1 MMDILYRS
9 KTPAYKGQATRP
21 AQGRPGFLSGLWCY
35 LFGGG
40 ASRQAYR
47 TRDGNRSTAPVVSRC
62 WWGLTPAPQYK
73 TQPEVTS
80 DPEPEGAPC
89 DGEPLA
95 EDCPC
100 DEDPRDEGPRVM
112 REIHIYPAE

>member
-9 KTPAYKGQATRP
+9 KAPAYKGKATRP
-21 AQGRPGFLSGLWCY
+21 AQGRPGFLAGLWCY

-47 TRDGNRSTAPVVSRC
+47 TKDGDRSTAPVVSRC

-73 TQPEVTS
+73 TPPEVTS
-80 DPEPEGAPC
+80 EPEPEGEPF

-100 DEDPRDEGPRVM
+100 DEGPSVT

>member
-1 MMDILYRS
+1 MMDFLYRS
-9 KTPAYKGQATRP
+9 KLPRYKGKATQP
-21 AQGRPGFLSGLWCY
+21 AQARTGILSGFWCY

-40 ASRQAYR
+40 AASGYR
-47 TRDGNRSTAPVVSRC
+47 TKDGNGSTAPVVSRC

-73 TQPEVTS
+73 TPPEATS
-80 DPEPEGAPC
+80 DPEPEGEPF

-100 DEDPRDEGPRVM
+100 DEGPRVT